1 MIHRLYHWTTRL
13 GGPAINWYL
22 HRRLRRGKEDLTRF
36 TERQGKATLARP
48 SGPLIWFHGASV
60 GEAQSLLPLIER
72 LTETHPATIL
82 LTTGTVT
89 SARLLAHRLPAK
101 AIHQFVPVD
110 RPDWVKSFLDHWQ
123 PQLAIWS
130 ESDFWPNLLE
140 QTHDRQIPMVLL
152 QGRISPRSFVQ
163 WQRIPKFISHILSHF
178 DLCLAQ
184 SPTDAERLTRLGA
197 HGVNYVGNLKL
208 AVAPLP
214 VASEHLETLHTQIG
228 QRHLWV
234 AASTHPGEEEVAA
247 RIHHALKSRY
257 PDLLTIIIPRHTT
270 RTTAIAEQVKQLGL
284 NVAIR
289 SLDQPLAET
298 TDIYLA
304 DTMGEL
310 GLFFRIA
317 PIVFMGKSLCA
328 EGGQNPFEPASLGAA
343 ILFGP
348 RMSNFPDM
356 CNALLAAG
364 GARQVADEA
373 DLQTQLNSLF
383 QDISALERHRQAAL
397 SWAKSEA
404 GILDRFVL
412 SLSPF
417 LDRLH
422 ARP

>member
-13 GGPAINWYL
+13 GGPAIRLYL
-22 HRRLRRGKEDLTRF
+22 HRRKQRGKEDSQRF
-36 TERQGKATLARP
+36 GERLGKATLPRP
-48 SGPLIWFHGASV
+48 DGPLIWLHGASV
-60 GEAQSLLPLIER
+60 GEAQSLLPLIDR
-72 LTETHPATIL
+72 LAETHPATLL

-89 SARLLAHRLPAK
+89 SARLLAQRLPAK

-110 RPDWVKSFLDHWQ
+110 RPDWVNSFLDYWR
-123 PQLAIWS
+123 PDLALWS

-140 QTHDRQIPMVLL
+140 QTHQRHIPMVLL

-163 WQRIPKFISHILSHF
+163 WQRLPRFISRILSHF

-214 VASEHLETLHTQIG
+214 VDEDHLQILRTQVG
-228 QRHLWV
+228 QRRVWV
-234 AASTHPGEEEVAA
+234 AASTHPGEEIVAA
-247 RIHHALKSRY
+247 RVHQGLKSRFG
-257 PDLLTIIIPRHTT
+257 DMLTIIIPRHPV
-270 RTTAIAEQVKQLGL
+270 RAPLIAEQLGQLGL
-284 NVAIR
+284 TVAVR
-289 SLDQPLAET
+289 SQGQDLTPD

-304 DTMGEL
+304 DTMGEM
-310 GLFFRIA
+310 GLFFRVS
-317 PIVFMGKSLCA
+317 PVVFMGKSLCA
-328 EGGQNPFEPASLGAA
+328 EGGQNPFEPARLGAA

-356 CNALLAAG
+356 SQSLMAAG
-364 GARQVADEA
+364 GAVQVADEG
-373 DLQTQLNSLF
+373 DLQTQLHRLL
-383 QDISALERHRQAAL
+383 QDASALEAQRQAAL
-397 SWAKSEA
+397 SWAASEA

-412 SLSPF
+412 TLSPF